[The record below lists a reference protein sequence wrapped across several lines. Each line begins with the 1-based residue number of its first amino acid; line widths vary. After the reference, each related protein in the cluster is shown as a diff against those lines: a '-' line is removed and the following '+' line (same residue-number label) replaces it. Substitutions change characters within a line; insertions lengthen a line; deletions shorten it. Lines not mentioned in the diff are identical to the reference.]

1 MSQAQFDSFDS
12 RLRKIDRR
20 NRQLARGYVTSVNHD
35 GLIIARP
42 RRQARSFPWRGLL
55 MILVALM
62 AFKVFLY
69 MQIGPTTYEERVI
82 ALSQGNV
89 VEQIGAY
96 AMTADPVTV
105 WIASLFGGT
114 L

>member
-1 MSQAQFDSFDS
+1 MSQSQFDSFDT

-35 GLIIARP
+35 GLIIAKP
-42 RRQARSFPWRGLL
+42 RRQARGFPLRGLL
-55 MILVALM
+55 MVLVALM

-69 MQIGPTTYEERVI
+69 LQIGPATYEERVI
-82 ALSQGNV
+82 SLSQGNV

-105 WIASLFGGT
+105 WIASLFAGT
-114 L
+114 S

>member
-1 MSQAQFDSFDS
+1 MSESQFDSFDS

-42 RRQARSFPWRGLL
+42 RRQARAFPLRGMLL
-55 MILVALM
+55 ILVALM
-62 AFKVFLY
+62 GFKVFLY
-69 MQIGPTTYEERVI
+69 LQIGPTVYEERVI

-105 WIASLFGGT
+105 WVASLFAGT
-114 L
+114 P